1 MHVKFIDLRMND
13 LSNCCIRWTDAV
25 VGRSILLVEIIAACI
40 TTIDVVIVYSL
51 LRMRK
56 GRLVL
61 ALWTMVLNM
70 AFPLLGFIMGDWTVG
85 VFSAWSHLLS
95 GALLALIG
103 LHMLLQ
109 DDSSNSELTRQLH
122 PVLIALAVSLDTFSV
137 SVSFG
142 MLQLNKLLFIFA
154 SGSLAF
160 IFSCIALY
168 YGRQISVRNGKI
180 LRRFCGL
187 ALLTMGIM
195 SWFR

>member
-1 MHVKFIDLRMND
+1 MND

-25 VGRSILLVEIIAACI
+25 VGRSILLVEIIAAGI

-51 LRMRK
+51 MRMRK

-70 AFPLLGFIMGDWTVG
+70 AFPFLGFIMGDWTVG

-142 MLQLNKLLFIFA
+142 MLQLNKILFIFA

-187 ALLTMGIM
+187 VLLTMGIL